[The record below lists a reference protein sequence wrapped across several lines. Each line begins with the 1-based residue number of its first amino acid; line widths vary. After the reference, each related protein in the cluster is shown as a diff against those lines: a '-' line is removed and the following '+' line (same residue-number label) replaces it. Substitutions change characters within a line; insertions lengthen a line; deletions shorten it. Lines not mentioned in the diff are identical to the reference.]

1 MAIIDKPSDY
11 FNTVLY
17 TGNGTAI
24 GSGGQAITGVGFQPD
39 FTWIKT
45 RSFVDNHYVVDVVR
59 GVTKDLRPDTTNAE
73 NTNTEGLSTFDTDGF
88 TVGNMFNVNKVSET
102 YASWNWKA
110 GGTASSNTDG
120 SITSSVSA
128 NQDAGFSIVSWTGNG
143 TDNATVGHGLSQKPD
158 MVIIKARENTSSWVT
173 WHKDLTGSDYCM
185 FLDASDA
192 QSQYS
197 TILKNQSAS
206 LLTLGTNSASNA
218 NTQGFISYNFHSVQG
233 YSKFGSY
240 TGNGSTDGT
249 FVYTGFRPA
258 FVMTKRTNSTNSW
271 EIQDSTRSDFNVC
284 NEGLYPDLSNAEG
297 DADRYDLLSN
307 GIKMRTSGGMNQSGG
322 SYIYMAFAENPFVS
336 STGVPA
342 TAR

>member
-1 MAIIDKPSDY
+1 MVLLVGDDIIND
-11 FNTVLY
+11 
-17 TGNGTAI
+17 NGT
-24 GSGGQAITGVGFQPD
+24 
-39 FTWIKT
+39 
-45 RSFVDNHYVVDVVR
+45 
-59 GVTKDLRPDTTNAE
+59 
-73 NTNTEGLSTFDTDGF
+73 
-88 TVGNMFNVNKVSET
+88 T

-110 GGTASSNTDG
+110 GGQHHQIQMEVS
-120 SITSSVSA
+120 TSSV
-128 NQDAGFSIVSWTGNG
+128 QCIIQQVDLVLCLIQEMVLIMQQLVMDYLKTR
-143 TDNATVGHGLSQKPD
+143 

-185 FLDASDA
+185 FLDGTDA

-249 FVYTGFRPA
+249 FVYTGFKPA
-258 FVMTKRTNSTNSW
+258 FVIMKRTDTTENW
-271 EIQDSTRSDFNVC
+271 LIKDSVRDSFNVADKRLFA
-284 NEGLYPDLSNAEG
+284 NLSQAEG
-297 DADRYDLLSN
+297 TSANGSIDILSN
-307 GIKMRTSGGMNQSGG
+307 GFKQRGSDIITNASSGT
-322 SYIYMAFAENPFVS
+322 YIYMAFASSPFTTS
-336 STGVPA
+336 SGVPT

>member
-11 FNTVLY
+11 FNTKLY
-17 TGNGTAI
+17 TGTGATHN
-24 GSGGQAITGVGFQPD
+24 ITGVGFQPD
-39 FTWIKT
+39 WVWIKS
-45 RSFVDNHYVVDVVR
+45 RSGAFNHGLWDSVR
-59 GVTKDLRPDTTNAE
+59 GVTKLLISNLTNVE
-73 NTNTEGLSTFDTDGF
+73 STDVNTVTSFDSDGF
-88 TVGNMFNVNKVSET
+88 TLGTSYNGSGTT

-110 GGTASSNTDG
+110 NGTASSNTDG

-185 FLDASDA
+185 FLDGSDA

-233 YSKFGSY
+233 FSKFGSY

-249 FVYTGFRPA
+249 FVYTGFKPA
-258 FVMTKRTNSTNSW
+258 FVIMKNTDSGTASWGIMDNKR
-271 EIQDSTRSDFNVC
+271 DSFNVTSKRLFA
-284 NEGLYPDLSNAEG
+284 NTSDAETTG
-297 DADRYDLLSN
+297 NNDFDLLSN
-307 GIKMRTSGGMNQSGG
+307 GFKCRSTSGFNNTSGNN
-322 SYIYMAFAENPFVS
+322 YIYMAFASSPFTTS
-336 STGVPA
+336 SGVPT